1 MLEGQEDDAERAN
14 DKGAG
19 APGETLFL
27 LFPKGLRLRDMRTM
41 TKATSTTRVRAV
53 DSEKI
58 GQLERFAIEQGAYRA
73 RAFSARKVVI
83 DERVRLKCQIPLCPH
98 YGMSLTCPPNV
109 PPLEEFVKAVKRYR
123 TALLVQTRS
132 ALTGDI
138 AACDREEVL
147 AFVATRGASQKD
159 KGGEKNGA
167 DKDLD
172 AMKIAAMRLH
182 KLVNEVEGKAMSLGF
197 PYALGL
203 IGGECMLCQ
212 ECVGQGSGKS
222 CRRPYEARPSM
233 EGVGIDV
240 IKTSAAAGLPF
251 ELPPKQEIVWSGLV
265 LID

>member
-1 MLEGQEDDAERAN
+1 
-14 DKGAG
+14 
-19 APGETLFL
+19 
-27 LFPKGLRLRDMRTM
+27 MRTM
-41 TKATSTTRVRAV
+41 MTTAKSTTRERAAVR
-53 DSEKI
+53 EKI
-58 GQLERFAIEQGAYRA
+58 GQLEGFAIEHGAYRA
-73 RAFSARKVVI
+73 RAFSARLIAI

-98 YGMSLTCPPNV
+98 YGRTLTCPPNV
-109 PPLEEFVKAVKRYR
+109 PPLEEFVKAVQRYR

-132 ALTGDI
+132 ALTGEI

-147 AFVATRGASQKD
+147 KFFASPGAAQKE
-159 KGGEKNGA
+159 KGGEKTGA

-172 AMKIAAMRLH
+172 AMKIAAIRLH
-182 KLVNEVEGKAMSLGF
+182 KLVNEVERKAMSMGF

-212 ECVGQGSGKS
+212 ECAGAVSGKS

-240 IKTSAAAGLPF
+240 IKTSAKAGLPF
-251 ELPPKQEIVWSGLV
+251 ELPPKQEIVWSGLI